1 MREKDKKNNDQWPK
15 NQSKSFSQAS
25 ESKVK
30 VINKQAD
37 KKSRQNMKS
46 DLNEKNSLMISQ
58 MSSNMSI
65 EEA

>member
-15 NQSKSFSQAS
+15 NQNKSFSQAS